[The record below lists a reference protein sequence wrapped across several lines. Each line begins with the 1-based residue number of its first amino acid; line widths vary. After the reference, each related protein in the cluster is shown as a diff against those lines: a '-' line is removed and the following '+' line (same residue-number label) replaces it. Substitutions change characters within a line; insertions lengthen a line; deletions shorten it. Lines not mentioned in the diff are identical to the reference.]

1 MKTIGEDDI
10 ERQLNRLAPRPI
22 PPGLRDRVLSSALE
36 ARRNT
41 ALTPRMRIAA
51 IACAALLAVVVGFG
65 PLLGRREAARMAALL
80 DGRQPAGMEGMEAG
94 ALAEMAG
101 LEAADAE
108 RMVKLLALAS
118 FAEREKRQ
126 SRIGE
131 GLRGPKGW
139 SDYETYENLN

>member
-22 PPGLRDRVLSSALE
+22 PPGLRGRVLSSALE

-41 ALTPRMRIAA
+41 ALTPRLRAMAVV
-51 IACAALLAVVVGFG
+51 CAALIAVLLGIG
-65 PLLGRREAARMAALL
+65 PLVERQASARLTAVL
-80 DGRQPAGMEGMEAG
+80 DGRPSADAAVMKSAD
-94 ALAEMAG
+94 LAELTG

-108 RMVKLLALAS
+108 RMVKLLALS
-118 FAEREKRQ
+118 SSAESEKRQ
-126 SRIGE
+126 NRLDE
-131 GLRGPKGW
+131 ALRGPKGW